1 LRTSLV
7 AVPALRRVEPVSTSG
22 PTMGLTITSHV
33 SAKTFGG
40 VEQVTR
46 IVLAP
51 SVWARASALRT
62 YGVVPL
68 AAMPTTTS
76 RFVTAAVS
84 IAAPPAFTS
93 SSAPSALLTS
103 AGYPPAITPTTSVG
117 GTPNGGGHSV
127 APSTPRRRGGPLGRV
142 APAEA
147 AGSPRPDVN
156 QPPTGPKRRHDQLD
170 RGRDALTFAV
180 HDLRNGSILAIHQV
194 HDLETG
200 GYVDALGTPIAL
212 LGGPRIGE

>member
-1 LRTSLV
+1 MLSTSLV

-22 PTMGLTITSHV
+22 PTMGLMIASHV
-33 SAKTFGG
+33 AARTFGG

-46 IVLAP
+46 TVLAP
-51 SVWARASALRT
+51 RVWARESAIRT

-103 AGYPPAITPTTSVG
+103 AGYPPAITPTTIVG
-117 GTPNGGGHSV
+117 GTPNVGGHSV
-127 APSTPRRRGGPLGRV
+127 ASSTP
-142 APAEA
+142 
-147 AGSPRPDVN
+147 SRPDV
-156 QPPTGPKRRHDQLD
+156 PAPT
-170 RGRDALTFAV
+170 
-180 HDLRNGSILAIHQV
+180 
-194 HDLETG
+194 
-200 GYVDALGTPIAL
+200 
-212 LGGPRIGE
+212 